1 MGTINL
7 KDDTPHKSLHL
18 VQLISGCNDEGIFKD
33 FPLFALF
40 EDCILNSPVRHTLQP
55 QFTNRSIYSSQMTY
69 LQNQQGFSLS
79 ALFPFCLEMLPVLL
93 MCCFSLPNY
102 NLCNF
107 EGHWIVVAVGCN
119 PDIFLRNLL
128 DLSFS
133 WQFSN
138 VGDLLGICINAS
150 LFSSV
155 LTW

>member
-1 MGTINL
+1 M
-7 KDDTPHKSLHL
+7 
-18 VQLISGCNDEGIFKD
+18 
-33 FPLFALF
+33 
-40 EDCILNSPVRHTLQP
+40 QP

-107 EGHWIVVAVGCN
+107 EGRWIVVAVGCN

-150 LFSSV
+150 LFSNV
-155 LTW
+155 LTWLHPRRWCLYPFILLVRILFHRWNSNVTKPSSFSKNIKNQTTWV